1 MLAVASE
8 NVERAAT
15 ILQERE
21 RAGMSEVELTAAEA
35 VIDLDADSNSCP
47 ACLDPIPKGSTQCPG
62 CGLRI
67 G

>member
-8 NVERAAT
+8 DAERAAT
-15 ILQERE
+15 MLQEKE
-21 RAGMSEVELTAAEA
+21 RAGMSEVEMTAADA
-35 VIDLDADSNSCP
+35 VIDLDADSNGCP
-47 ACLDPIPKGSTQCPG
+47 ACLDPIPKGSVQCPS

>member
-1 MLAVASE
+1 
-8 NVERAAT
+8 
-15 ILQERE
+15 
-21 RAGMSEVELTAAEA
+21 MSEAEMAAAEA

-47 ACLDPIPKGSTQCPG
+47 ACLDSIPKGSTQCPG

>member
-8 NVERAAT
+8 DAETAAEM
-15 ILQERE
+15 LKQRE
-21 RAGMSEVELTAAEA
+21 LEGMSEVELTAAEA
-35 VIDLDADSNSCP
+35 VIDLDADSNACP
-47 ACLDPIPKGSTQCPG
+47 ACMDPIPKGSSRCPG

>member
-8 NVERAAT
+8 DAETAAEM
-15 ILQERE
+15 LKERE
-21 RAGMSEVELTAAEA
+21 LEGMSEVELAAAGA
-35 VIDLDADSNSCP
+35 VIDLDADSNACP
-47 ACLDPIPKGSTQCPG
+47 ACMDPIPKGSTQCPG